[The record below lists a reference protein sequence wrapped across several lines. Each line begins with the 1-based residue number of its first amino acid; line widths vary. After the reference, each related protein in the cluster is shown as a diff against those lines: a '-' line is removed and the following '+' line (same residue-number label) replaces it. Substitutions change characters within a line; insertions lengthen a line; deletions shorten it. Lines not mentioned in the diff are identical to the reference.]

1 MSEGS
6 FTGRLLV
13 AAPALR
19 DPNFDRTVVLVL
31 EHGPEG
37 AVGVV
42 LNRPTGTDV
51 SAALPRWERLAADP
65 SVVFEGGPV
74 APTAAICIA
83 RTPVVG
89 EDEPDG
95 WRPLFAGL
103 GTVDLERD
111 PEELS
116 QPVRDIRVFAGYAGW
131 GADQLEGEVA
141 AGAWY
146 VVDALPGD
154 ALSPDPDDLWRTVL
168 RRQRGNLAMIAN
180 FPADPV
186 MN

>member
-1 MSEGS
+1 M
-6 FTGRLLV
+6 

-37 AVGVV
+37 ALGVV
-42 LNRPTGTDV
+42 LNRPTGTDLY
-51 SAALPRWERLAADP
+51 AALPRWERLAADP

-74 APTAAICIA
+74 APTAAICLG
-83 RTPVVG
+83 RTPVAA
-89 EDEPDG
+89 EPDG
-95 WRPLFAGL
+95 WHPLFGGL
-103 GTVDLERD
+103 GTIDLERD
-111 PEELS
+111 PDDLGGS
-116 QPVRDIRVFAGYAGW
+116 VHDIRVFAGYAGW

-146 VVDALPGD
+146 VLDAHPDD
-154 ALSPDPDDLWRTVL
+154 ALSPHPDDLWRAVL
-168 RRQRGNLAMIAN
+168 RRQRGDLAMVAN
-180 FPADPV
+180 FPADPA

>member
-42 LNRPTGTDV
+42 LNRPTGTDLY
-51 SAALPRWERLAADP
+51 AALPRWEGLAADP

-83 RTPVVG
+83 RTPVVA
-89 EDEPDG
+89 EDEPEG

-103 GTVDLERD
+103 GTVDLGRD

-141 AGAWY
+141 SGAWY
-146 VVDALPGD
+146 VLDALPDD
-154 ALSPDPDDLWRTVL
+154 ALSADPDDLWRTVL
-168 RRQRGNLAMIAN
+168 RRQRGKLAMVAN
-180 FPADPV
+180 FPTDPV